1 MEPMAQLRSEEDLQ
15 LLLSSA
21 APRLVVVDF
30 FATWC
35 GPCKMV
41 APAYAELSHRFAQV
55 ARFAKVDVDAAPD
68 LAAFARV
75 RAMPTFQVYS
85 KGKCVLEV
93 KGADLGR
100 VEKELID
107 RGMQLQQEWLSSVC
121 NDPMPAPS
129 AEASIVLPHS
139 TLLRFEK
146 GDLSKISKKLLQS
159 GKELQQL
166 DDEHALNAVE
176 FTALS
181 ALLKSMENS
190 NFSPSAELVPLTSR
204 LCRWP
209 PAHRFAIFDLL
220 RLALCRRHA
229 AEQLSTADHVLADQP
244 SLLEQV
250 REFGLCA
257 GAGEVNHMLALRF
270 FTNLLA
276 SLPEG
281 SRVDRGLSLIPAV
294 LEAAAVADVHS
305 SAREG
310 ARLAL
315 SSLLLNAAVLLHAE
329 RADSEMK
336 TPSVCALLQLLS
348 MPQSCAEVL
357 RRALLAL
364 GTLLHEDV
372 PTALL
377 CLNLEVGT
385 ALQAIVEDE
394 TQTAAVRSNVT
405 QVLQLIESQ
414 QGHS

>member
-166 DDEHALNAVE
+166 DDEHV
-176 FTALS
+176 
-181 ALLKSMENS
+181 
-190 NFSPSAELVPLTSR
+190 
-204 LCRWP
+204 
-209 PAHRFAIFDLL
+209 
-220 RLALCRRHA
+220 
-229 AEQLSTADHVLADQP
+229 
-244 SLLEQV
+244 
-250 REFGLCA
+250 
-257 GAGEVNHMLALRF
+257 MLH
-270 FTNLLA
+270 
-276 SLPEG
+276 P
-281 SRVDRGLSLIPAV
+281 
-294 LEAAAVADVHS
+294 
-305 SAREG
+305 
-310 ARLAL
+310 
-315 SSLLLNAAVLLHAE
+315 
-329 RADSEMK
+329 
-336 TPSVCALLQLLS
+336 
-348 MPQSCAEVL
+348 
-357 RRALLAL
+357 
-364 GTLLHEDV
+364 
-372 PTALL
+372 
-377 CLNLEVGT
+377 
-385 ALQAIVEDE
+385 
-394 TQTAAVRSNVT
+394 
-405 QVLQLIESQ
+405 
-414 QGHS
+414 